1 MSRSRA
7 LFAAAFAGLALL
19 AASAAAPARA
29 NEAVDS
35 RFVSACLD
43 ANLRSGAAAAERR
56 CVGLISRACMNGAAA
71 GADAGRARCLRRE
84 TAAWES
90 VRHAAWSQLEPR
102 VKAHE
107 AAASAGRAHDAL
119 RAAQAAW
126 ESFAQAECGYA
137 RALWGEGSFREVA
150 GADCRMNLSARRAIQ
165 LRAQLGA
172 EG

>member
-7 LFAAAFAGLALL
+7 LFSAALAALALL
-19 AASAAAPARA
+19 AAFAAPPARA
-29 NEAVDS
+29 DEAVDS
-35 RFVSACLD
+35 RFLTACLD

-56 CVGLISRACMNGAAA
+56 CVGLISRACMNGEAA

-84 TAAWES
+84 TSAWDS
-90 VRHAAWSQLEPR
+90 VMRAAWSRLEPR
-102 VKAHE
+102 VKTHDAP
-107 AAASAGRAHDAL
+107 AGRAHEAL
-119 RAAQAAW
+119 QAAQAAW
-126 ESFAQAECGYA
+126 RSFAEAECGYA